1 MAIPGLSTVSQ
12 ETPTEE
18 TQTSSGSAGV
28 PQVVTKG
35 PSGVNYL
42 APKNTLI
49 TDPSS
54 QASILEN
61 MQKFIDER
69 EKQKNS
75 LLSALNYASLY
86 GSGGAEGPWRALQG
100 AEEQGNKA
108 AAEIFN
114 MRQAIAQQKSA
125 QAMQQDFMKSNIQQ
139 GWLGMPTQPT
149 EGGGGGVQAG
159 GGANFIPV
167 RVAQQ
172 FFDLAKTEGIP
183 AANKFKS
190 QYITKQEE
198 LETQFLNNP
207 ESYKRTI
214 GILNEKGDYEE
225 INAIEARN
233 RIKAGTAKLAPPD
246 VAPAAATTKTT
257 GAVPS
262 LEAIQTAITSKEWA
276 GDKNKA
282 PTSEAGA
289 VGPAQI
295 TPETW
300 DTYVA
305 KGVIPKTFK
314 IDNPDNNL
322 EAGKL
327 IIADLYKKHN
337 GQPDKIAAEYYGGPG
352 AIDKDGN
359 IKRDITPKTGI
370 RGPSV
375 GGYIDDIA
383 NRLGT
388 TPKEPKPDQNFAQ
401 KRQTYEVEKTYQEQ
415 LGKEDIAALKD
426 FKSETNRLVVEKALR
441 QNEDLMKIVS
451 TNPTVVGTFADPGI
465 TNAVLSFLQ
474 GKRDMSRE
482 DLEGVIFKASANST
496 ADMRDR
502 QLAAKYLAEMAIRS
516 RQLLK
521 GSGQISDYE
530 QKVLDRMTGSIS
542 DPAELL
548 YKTAQIVR
556 ARDKYLLEAGK
567 LHKSQEWKRFS
578 DFEKDSRL
586 EKLQDAYRDEI
597 DSIYASE
604 PDFTAKRIKRKTEV
618 NSQEKR
624 VQDIIN
630 KLNKPKD

>member
-183 AANKFKS
+183 VANKFKS